1 MRPILIGTILQLVAP
16 SDQEGSDSDCAALG
30 FDQQVLECN
39 TCKELSDFGLEA
51 IKQECL
57 SCCKKSDEQ
66 IVTYKSAKFEVCS

>member
-16 SDQEGSDSDCAALG
+16 SDQEGSDCTSLG

-39 TCKELSDFGLEA
+39 TCKELSDFGLES
-51 IKQECL
+51 IKKECL